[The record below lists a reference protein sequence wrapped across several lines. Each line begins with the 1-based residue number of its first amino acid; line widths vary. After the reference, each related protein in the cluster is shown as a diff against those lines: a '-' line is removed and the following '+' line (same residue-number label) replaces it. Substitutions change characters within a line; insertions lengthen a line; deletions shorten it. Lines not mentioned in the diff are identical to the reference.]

1 MKTTYKIFLTTI
13 LINSFFN
20 FNLNAIEIL
29 EVEMLD
35 SYKVSR
41 DFPGKLLPSEQSRLA
56 FEIPGKIKS
65 LNVDVGDKVKK
76 GQVLAELD
84 DREAVAQLNQSKA
97 KYDLAVQVLNRFK
110 DLRTKGHISIQD
122 LDRANSE
129 ELVAKSQYEFYKV
142 KFEQTKLLAPFDGVV
157 QDRYLDTGSVIN
169 GGIPILEIL
178 DSKNVKAHISIPISY
193 IDKIKIGD
201 SYNFDIGD
209 TSAKAKLQRLAPMS
223 LGGSN
228 NRLAVF
234 VFDTFFNPGSV
245 ATLKLNTIEKGR
257 GYVPAEENKKSSA
270 AIGTIFTD
278 SIFTPIKNV
287 KYSVEN
293 FRVEQ
298 KTDYEKLVFEIM
310 TDGSINPQDALTDAA
325 RILIHHFM
333 LFSDERITLEADEIA
348 KTETYDEES
357 LHMRQLLKTKLIDM
371 DLSVRALNCLKAAE
385 VDTLGDLVSFNKND
399 LMKFRNFGKKSLT
412 ELEELVN
419 IKGLSFGMDLS
430 KYKLDKD

>member
-20 FNLNAIEIL
+20 FDLNAIEIL
-29 EVEMLD
+29 EVKMLD

-97 KYDLAVQVLNRFK
+97 KYDLALQVLNRFK

-142 KFEQTKLLAPFDGVV
+142 KFEQTKLLAPFDGIV

-245 ATLKLNTIEKGR
+245 TTLKLNTIEKGR
-257 GYVPAEENKKSSA
+257 GTWV
-270 AIGTIFTD
+270 
-278 SIFTPIKNV
+278 PIK
-287 KYSVEN
+287 SLSQS
-293 FRVEQ
+293 EQ
-298 KTDYEKLVFEIM
+298 GIWAIYTINEERKVVRDLVDVIYFE
-310 TDGSINPQDALTDAA
+310 GEYAFVNG
-325 RILIHHFM
+325 
-333 LFSDERITLEADEIA
+333 TL
-348 KTETYDEES
+348 K
-357 LHMRQLLKTKLIDM
+357 
-371 DLSVRALNCLKAAE
+371 N
-385 VDTLGDLVSFNKND
+385 GDLVILGGAQKIIE
-399 LMKFRNFGKKSLT
+399 GKIL
-412 ELEELVN
+412 N
-419 IKGLSFGMDLS
+419 
-430 KYKLDKD
+430 